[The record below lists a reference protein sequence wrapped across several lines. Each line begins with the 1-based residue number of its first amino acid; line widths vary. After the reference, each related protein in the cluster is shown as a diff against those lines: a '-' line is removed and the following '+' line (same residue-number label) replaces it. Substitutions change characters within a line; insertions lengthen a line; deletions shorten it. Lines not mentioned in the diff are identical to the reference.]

1 MSDWFAAVRPKHVPQ
16 KWIPVLRTR
25 TCASKLERDGVSK
38 KAILLQRKLER
49 TMSHSL
55 IGAGRTTHLKIL
67 CVALLGAI
75 AVVAVGTTAR
85 VVESERTEVVKA
97 GKPATFT
104 ERHTTTVR

>member
-1 MSDWFAAVRPKHVPQ
+1 MSDSVAAVRPG
-16 KWIPVLRTR
+16 
-25 TCASKLERDGVSK
+25 E
-38 KAILLQRKLER
+38 KLER

-85 VVESERTEVVKA
+85 VAESERTQVVKA
-97 GKPATFT
+97 GKPATYT
-104 ERHTTTVR
+104 AHAATAVR

>member
-1 MSDWFAAVRPKHVPQ
+1 
-16 KWIPVLRTR
+16 
-25 TCASKLERDGVSK
+25 
-38 KAILLQRKLER
+38 
-49 TMSHSL
+49 MSHSL

-85 VVESERTEVVKA
+85 VADGERAQVVKA

-104 ERHTTTVR
+104 ARAATAVH

>member
-1 MSDWFAAVRPKHVPQ
+1 
-16 KWIPVLRTR
+16 
-25 TCASKLERDGVSK
+25 
-38 KAILLQRKLER
+38 
-49 TMSHSL
+49 MSHSL

-85 VVESERTEVVKA
+85 VTESERSQVVKA

-104 ERHTTTVR
+104 IRATTTVR